1 MYIGA
6 WCILLSV
13 SPAMF
18 YVKLKSS
25 SSSCK
30 EKRVLQEVP
39 YFLPDARLYWIL
51 NQPNPLVSALNK
63 ENNFFPLSSSIILFY
78 FCHPFVEK

>member
-13 SPAMF
+13 SAPSMF
-18 YVKLKSS
+18 LLSWSLVARAVKRKGL
-25 SSSCK
+25 
-30 EKRVLQEVP
+30 LQEVP

-63 ENNFFPLSSSIILFY
+63 ENNFFPLSSSIILF
-78 FCHPFVEK
+78 FVAIPL